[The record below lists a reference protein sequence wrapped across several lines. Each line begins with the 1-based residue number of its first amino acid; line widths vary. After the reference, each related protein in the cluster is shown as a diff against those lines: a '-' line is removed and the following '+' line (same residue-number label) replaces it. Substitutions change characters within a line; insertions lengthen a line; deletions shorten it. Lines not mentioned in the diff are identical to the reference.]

1 MLLKAVRTTRPFYLY
16 LFAKKALNPNPRS
29 EKSFSKQGY
38 LWKAF
43 PPPPPPPR
51 VAGSRLI
58 WDASTGCG
66 EAAAR
71 GGTMAGHGRVRPG
84 NLTEVGERRAGHGT
98 QGPAYLQEAGAT
110 HACGLRPELGPH
122 KAGHGHGSSF
132 VRPHVAAAA
141 QNWLEGARAGARAAR
156 WSLEHVGG
164 RAALRAWL
172 RVSRNSKRRHR
183 LEVRGRGRSRG
194 PGGQLLL
201 LLRGL
206 LLENLLRGHD
216 LLAFGNQVAL
226 FAGALLPAT
235 LARMALDWHQKAMV
249 PAPRALG
256 GAQHLVEQLGKV
268 CLPSTAASS
277 GSCRASGA
285 GKSSAPEV
293 PGAGDIGYTCNKAAL
308 STSQEL
314 QQDPCIFPPFSGVQ
328 NLEFLCL
335 G

>member
-1 MLLKAVRTTRPFYLY
+1 
-16 LFAKKALNPNPRS
+16 
-29 EKSFSKQGY
+29 
-38 LWKAF
+38 
-43 PPPPPPPR
+43 
-51 VAGSRLI
+51 
-58 WDASTGCG
+58 
-66 EAAAR
+66 
-71 GGTMAGHGRVRPG
+71 MAGHGRVGPG
-84 NLTEVGERRAGHGT
+84 NLTEVGERRTGYRA
-98 QGPAYLQEAGAT
+98 QRPAYLQAAGAT
-110 HACGLRPELGPH
+110 PACGLRPELGPH

-132 VRPHVAAAA
+132 ARPHVAAAA
-141 QNWLEGARAGARAAR
+141 QNWLEGAWAGARAAR
-156 WSLEHVGG
+156 WSLEQVGG
-164 RAALRAWL
+164 RAALRTWL
-172 RVSRNSKRRHR
+172 RISRNSKRKHG
-183 LEVRGRGRSRG
+183 LEARGRNRG

-216 LLAFGNQVAL
+216 LLAFGDQVAL
-226 FAGALLPAT
+226 LAGALLPAT
-235 LARMALDWHQKAMV
+235 LARMALDWHQEAMV

-277 GSCRASGA
+277 GSCRANGA

-314 QQDPCIFPPFSGVQ
+314 QQDPCIFPPFLGLQ